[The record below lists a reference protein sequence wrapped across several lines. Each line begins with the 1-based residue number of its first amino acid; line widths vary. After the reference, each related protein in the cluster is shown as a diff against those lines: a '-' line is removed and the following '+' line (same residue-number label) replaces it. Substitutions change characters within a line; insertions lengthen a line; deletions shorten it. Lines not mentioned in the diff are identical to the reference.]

1 MGTNQKKS
9 DQNNQQTQKKSK
21 ASTPRSKKA
30 QQPIQ
35 AQKQSLKIGDKI
47 TQDGI
52 VQKNQLVKSDTK
64 IPVQTNFSEDNS
76 KLNRID
82 KQSSEKNDK
91 KMQSYTQNYSN
102 NQQSTEIHNQTNN
115 YNNSINLAI
124 NYFPSCMEEPN
135 FTVHNNSSSSLSNSS
150 GQPKKQRVIIKQ
162 SQSNEVNQFQGMPQV
177 NKAENMNKK
186 SEKKQNL
193 QENCKNVPINGVDFS
208 FQMNNNIF
216 QGDFQNSCNPSQI
229 TPSGQYQ
236 NNPNLNQQ
244 NTRQQNQQIAWL
256 QAQKDEIQDHQ
267 IQNQYQIILERKN
280 SKNAS
285 LNKEKENPEINM
297 KLAQPNYEER
307 AQMKNQNL
315 GSNGYN
321 NHNNNYNN
329 HGNQHKQNQ
338 NLLQNPLAM
347 QNMQSSPIN
356 SLVGSNGERQ
366 KLNISLSDQLV
377 VKKNGRYLDDYDNVE
392 QDSNSQNNGKRLIM
406 LGRGGF
412 GQVFL
417 VKQKQGNKEERAM
430 KVIMKSVQESIRE
443 VMILKKFS
451 HPNVLKIYEY
461 FEDDQNIYVITER
474 CYGYNLFDYIILRGK
489 FVEQETCKIADGVL
503 RALAEAHKQNIV
515 HRDVKPENIMLDFDE
530 TRQNFIVKLIDWGL
544 AEEIKGDYL
553 QKRCGTLHYL
563 APEVLNK
570 RYNEKVDLWSLGMVL
585 YTLIQGSPPICG
597 KSQMDILEQVSEF
610 RCDFK
615 YGCWN
620 DISGEAKDLI
630 QKLLERDFNKRI
642 SASEALRHP
651 WFHKFLGQANINTQ
665 DLTVSYQSLV
675 KYTEQNAFK
684 KTILG
689 FFASHVVSKRERV
702 KYIEMFQ
709 ALDTDKNGE
718 LSIEELKA
726 GFSKIFDKQELEV
739 CEKNIEDI
747 FQKSLS
753 SMFENAQG
761 IKYEEF
767 ISSMLACSATYSQ
780 DQLFE
785 AFQVFDKDRNGK
797 ISLNE
802 IIQTLGISEQIEL
815 IDCFKKIIDQ
825 SDNNQDGEIDF
836 EEFRQ
841 IMTNFLDKHSQDLL
855 SQEIYL

>member
-1 MGTNQKKS
+1 MGTNLKKS
-9 DQNNQQTQKKSK
+9 DQNNQQTQQKSK
-21 ASTPRSKKA
+21 VSTPRSKKTPK
-30 QQPIQ
+30 PIQ
-35 AQKQSLKIGDKI
+35 SQKQSLKIGDKI

-52 VQKNQLVKSDTK
+52 VQKSQLTKSDSK
-64 IPVQTNFSEDNS
+64 ITNQMNTSEDNI
-76 KLNRID
+76 KLNKID
-82 KQSSEKNDK
+82 KQCNENQDK
-91 KMQSYTQNYSN
+91 KSLGSAQNFQM
-102 NQQSTEIHNQTNN
+102 NQQNTENLGEMNN
-115 YNNSINLAI
+115 YNNSIHLNI

-135 FTVHNNSSSSLSNSS
+135 FAVHNNSSSSLSNSS

-162 SQSNEVNQFQGMPQV
+162 SQSNEVNQFQGAPQV
-177 NKAENMNKK
+177 NKAENVYKK
-186 SEKKQNL
+186 SEKRIIDLQDNCQN
-193 QENCKNVPINGVDFS
+193 NHINGVDFS
-208 FQMNNNIF
+208 FQMNNDNC
-216 QGDFQNSCNPSQI
+216 QGDFQNDCNPSQI
-229 TPSGQYQ
+229 TPSGLYQ
-236 NNPNLNQQ
+236 NNQNLNQQ
-244 NTRQQNQQIAWL
+244 NNKQQNQQIAWL
-256 QAQKDEIQDHQ
+256 QQAKKEDILDHQ
-267 IQNQYQIILERKN
+267 QQNQQYQIILDRKN

-285 LNKEKENPEINM
+285 KEKENPEIGLKQAHYNN
-297 KLAQPNYEER
+297 NY
-307 AQMKNQNL
+307 
-315 GSNGYN
+315 GSNG
-321 NHNNNYNN
+321 NNNNNNNFNN
-329 HGNQHKQNQ
+329 HGNQLLRQNQ

-377 VKKNGRYLDDYDNVE
+377 VKKSGRYLDDYDNVE

-530 TRQNFIVKLIDWGL
+530 TRQKFVVKLIDWGL

-553 QKRCGTLHYL
+553 SKRCGTLHYL

-597 KSQMDILEQVSEF
+597 KSQMDILEQVQEF

-615 YGCWN
+615 YRCWI
-620 DISGEAKDLI
+620 DISDEAKDLI
-630 QKLLERDFNKRI
+630 LKLLERDFNKRI
-642 SASEALRHP
+642 SAAEALKHP

-665 DLTVSYQSLV
+665 DLTISYQSLV

-780 DQLFE
+780 DQLLE

-802 IIQTLGISEQIEL
+802 IIQTLGIQEQTEL
-815 IDCFKKIIDQ
+815 IDCFKKIIEQ